1 MADDDIP
8 LTGAVKDKLIRT
20 KERWAEEGRLLT
32 GTHGDPDRDRLP
44 PGQTLVK
51 DWPVLDLG
59 VQPDVSKAKFRLRLE
74 GLVENRL
81 ALDWDG
87 FMALPQ
93 CEMVRDIH
101 CVTQWSRYD
110 NRFAGV
116 MARDLLDF
124 ARPKSTARFVSLTCY
139 DGYTTNLSLEDFAG
153 EDVMFAHSWE
163 GQPLARQ
170 HGGPV
175 RLVLPKLYF
184 WKSPKWV
191 TRVELLLED
200 RPGFWE
206 VRGYHNR
213 GDPWMEERYG

>member
-1 MADDDIP
+1 
-8 LTGAVKDKLIRT
+8 
-20 KERWAEEGRLLT
+20 
-32 GTHGDPDRDRLP
+32 
-44 PGQTLVK
+44 VK

-59 VQPDVSKAKFRLRLE
+59 VQPDVAKEKFRLRVE

-81 ALDWDG
+81 ALDWEG

-93 CEMVRDIH
+93 SEMVVDIH

-116 MARDLLDF
+116 KVADILAL
-124 ARPKSTARFVSLTCY
+124 AQPKAEARFVSMTCY

-153 EDVMFAHSWE
+153 ADVMFAHAWE
-163 GQPLARQ
+163 GQPLTRQ

-175 RLVLPKLYF
+175 RLVLPRLYF
-184 WKSPKWV
+184 WKSPKWI
-191 TRVELLLED
+191 TRVELLATD